1 MNWDHQLSSILSEA
15 DGSVAKM
22 RVRENDRLT
31 TRARTPRGTDDV
43 YPVRDSDLKR
53 SSSLS
58 PCVHWS
64 DLTAIQ
70 TQLQQQ
76 NQAIETL
83 TQNVRLL
90 ERERNAQQRL
100 IQTLQEEQRKLQIRL
115 EERETDRR
123 PLSPGSDRRL
133 EQWKRD
139 MDRDLSSL
147 RDHINRTIS
156 LGTHEESSK
165 RHREELEQLRREID
179 VLKNKLM
186 RQEEDVY
193 QIQTEARET
202 RRQNEHNS
210 KTLERLTESQRT
222 QSFEVTRM
230 VSQFKDVC
238 ELRVTVSE
246 LKDEVRGLILRDVQT
261 KPVQLPTKP
270 AVTIESN
277 LSRRLSSGSEDEFS
291 LTPSLGEISSD
302 EPDESWLGEPEL
314 QTKSQ
319 RRRAHLKLGLSG
331 SDLSG
336 AGSGLDSD
344 LENEAGGVD
353 RVSNSPP
360 DLSLSDL

>member
-22 RVRENDRLT
+22 RDRLT

-43 YPVRDSDLKR
+43 YPVRDGDLKR
-53 SSSLS
+53 SSSVS

-83 TQNVRLL
+83 TQSVQLL
-90 ERERNAQQRL
+90 EGERNAQQRL
-100 IQTLQEEQRKLQIRL
+100 IQTLQ
-115 EERETDRR
+115 
-123 PLSPGSDRRL
+123 
-133 EQWKRD
+133 
-139 MDRDLSSL
+139 
-147 RDHINRTIS
+147 
-156 LGTHEESSK
+156 
-165 RHREELEQLRREID
+165 
-179 VLKNKLM
+179 V